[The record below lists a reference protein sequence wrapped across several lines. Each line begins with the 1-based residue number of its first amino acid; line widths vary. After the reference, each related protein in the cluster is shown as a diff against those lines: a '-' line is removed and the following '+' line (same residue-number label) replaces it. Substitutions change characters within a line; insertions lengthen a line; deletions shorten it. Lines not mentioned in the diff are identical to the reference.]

1 MASRKQQK
9 EAARAARE
17 QAVAQLTVAQQRRRT
32 RLLQLGGVVVAV
44 IAVAVALIV
53 VSSSG
58 GGTPKSVLTRPQ
70 ANGAY
75 YSPTAARAEVKRTL
89 GGIAQAG
96 NRLGDPHA
104 PVTITEYG
112 DLVCPVCAYLAA
124 TTLPQI
130 IDRLVRTGKAQ
141 LVYKAA
147 DTASSYANQSA
158 FVTDEAGVL
167 SAGLQRKA
175 WDYILLVY
183 DEQPQTIAGQ
193 HAEDVAYV
201 TPAYMQS
208 RAQQIPGLDL
218 VRWQTNLGNPAVI
231 AQVKAEAA
239 AAATD
244 APHGTP
250 AVIVSGPKG
259 RVTYDAN
266 GQLSV
271 VPTVG
276 QLQTLISQ
284 VS

>member
-1 MASRKQQK
+1 
-9 EAARAARE
+9 
-17 QAVAQLTVAQQRRRT
+17 V
-32 RLLQLGGVVVAV
+32 
-44 IAVAVALIV
+44 LIS

-70 ANGAY
+70 SNGAY
-75 YSPTAARAEVKRTL
+75 FSPAAARAEVKRTL

-104 PVTITEYG
+104 PVTITDYG

-124 TTLPQI
+124 TALPQI
-130 IDRLVRTGKAQ
+130 IDQLVRTGKAQ
-141 LVYKAA
+141 LVYKSA
-147 DTASSYANQSA
+147 DTASSYRNQAA

-208 RAQQIPGLDL
+208 RAQQIAGLDL
-218 VRWQTNLGNPAVI
+218 VRWQANLSNPAVI

-239 AAATD
+239 AAATQ
-244 APHGTP
+244 APNGTP
-250 AVIVSGPKG
+250 AIIVSGPKG

-271 VPTVG
+271 VPTVA
-276 QLQTLISQ
+276 Q
-284 VS
+284 VQALMSRVS